1 MGSLTQSLL
10 SASADKTAETKSDME
25 KSQADPL
32 ANKAPKKTA
41 QPPAQGAGT
50 SATPAPKKPSL
61 PKLPGAA
68 KVGAVGAAMGSF
80 HDGGTVPKTGPYI
93 LHEGEE
99 VIPASRASE
108 YRKVYLGRK
117 SKKD

>member
-10 SASADKTAETKSDME
+10 SSSAEKTSQDADNLKSSQNQTVAAGKGLKKAISETNTG
-25 KSQADPL
+25 Q
-32 ANKAPKKTA
+32 
-41 QPPAQGAGT
+41 
-50 SATPAPKKPSL
+50 KPSGGL
-61 PKLPGAA
+61 KQMGSDIKSGVQ
-68 KVGAVGAAMGSF
+68 KVMGSF
-80 HDGGTVPKTGPYI
+80 HDGGTVPKTGPYK

-99 VIPASRASE
+99 VIPAKRASE